1 MLRES
6 DVVGTKSWQAWA
18 RQELGVPTV
27 KRRGP
32 TAAGVFISEHGI
44 DALMRLT
51 EYCKENAIGRRIA
64 HVDSVPLYYDKAV
77 AAGWFRTDDDLRTK
91 IDSAIYEE
99 LDPEWVRRLMSSG
112 GDARSV
118 YQEWLEHEV

>member
-18 RQELGVPTV
+18 KQELGVPTV
-27 KRRGP
+27 QRKGP
-32 TAAGVFISEHGI
+32 TAAGLFIADHGI
-44 DALMRLT
+44 EALIRLT
-51 EYCKENAIGRRIA
+51 EYCKAHSIGRRIS

-77 AAGWFRTDDDLRTK
+77 NAGWFDDNDDLRTK

-99 LDPEWVRRLMSSG
+99 SDPVWVRRLMSAN
-112 GDARSV
+112 GDASV